1 MLGTALPS
9 SPRPLSFT
17 FKPALCVLALATL
30 PWLSACSFR
39 EDPNAEKKADPA
51 PVREAVN
58 KHTISKR
65 DFRIEFLPQERPND
79 YLIRLH
85 WPAGKDVALNITRV
99 RPLDG
104 AGRPVGGE
112 EFEIVSANEVSNRII
127 GSCPALGS
135 YSFIVRMNSPLTGFD
150 LQHNFNGVCPRDFV
164 VTSRATQDV
173 LQTEMQLG
181 MVASPGRLF
190 MQNGSELLV
199 SEDTSISISSIEV
212 SGSSTLR
219 VLPASNITERP
230 IESRRAPKLRLKADQ
245 ARGGHLK
252 LILEGRNGDDGAQPA
267 ARSPNPSLNGQPG
280 QAAQVRVDCRPRPA
294 GRLSPDTVGE
304 TCSKVCVQAPT
315 AGSPGQAGQRR
326 GEDGRPGLP
335 GIGTSEIEI
344 EIPQIHD
351 LQVSVELKPG
361 RGGQGSPG
369 GLGEPGGQGG
379 AAGPNTDNACS
390 PAAAGPNGPDAPAGQ
405 RGPDGANGACGKL
418 KLPRALQSRT
428 SLKDLQLECSR
439 DPRLIEWL

>member
-1 MLGTALPS
+1 
-9 SPRPLSFT
+9 LSFAL
-17 FKPALCVLALATL
+17 KPALCVLALVTL

-39 EDPNAEKKADPA
+39 EDPNAEKKADPV

-104 AGRPVGGE
+104 AGRPEGIAESEV
-112 EFEIVSANEVSNRII
+112 VSAASGGSKDVGYCPTNRTFSVVVTVVS
-127 GSCPALGS
+127 P
-135 YSFIVRMNSPLTGFD
+135 VTGFEQTHQID
-150 LQHNFNGVCPRDFV
+150 SHCPYDFV
-164 VTSRATQDV
+164 LNRTDSIQGV
-173 LQTEMQLG
+173 LRTINYHPQ
-181 MVASPGRLF
+181 APKGRLF
-190 MQNGSELLV
+190 LFNGARLTST
-199 SEDTSISISSIEV
+199 EDAQLEV
-212 SGSSTLR
+212 SQLIVEGSANIELK
-219 VLPASNITERP
+219 PDSNITLRP
-230 IESRRAPKLRLKADQ
+230 LENWRAPKLRIKADS

-252 LILEGRNGDDGAQPA
+252 LLLEGRNGDDGAQPA
-267 ARSPNPSLNGQPG
+267 ARSTNPALNGSPG
-280 QAAQVRVDCRPRPA
+280 QAAQLRVDCRPRPA
-294 GRLSPDTVGE
+294 GRLSPDTAGE

-315 AGSPGQAGQRR
+315 AGSAGQPGQRR

-335 GIGTSEIEI
+335 GIGTSEVELYIA
-344 EIPQIHD
+344 QIHD

-390 PAAAGPNGPDAPAGQ
+390 PAAAGPNGPDAPAGP

-439 DPRLIEWL
+439 DPRLIDWY